1 MCRVGLRFVSS
12 LNVTLVTLSDKVL
25 MHLVLP
31 RCKVCSIELLGGKS
45 ASHLGVHCR
54 TSSTLDASLSTTHV
68 KAMGLDQAT
77 TRSDTMKRIKSDSVQ
92 RLCVYVRQERMR
104 EGGRE
109 RALDKKLYVTSNRN

>member
-12 LNVTLVTLSDKVL
+12 LDVALVTLSDKVL

-31 RCKVCSIELLGGKS
+31 RCEVCSIELLGGKS

-54 TSSTLDASLSTTHV
+54 TSSTLDVSCAEIVAIAISLFSMSLSTTHV

-77 TRSDTMKRIKSDSVQ
+77 TRSYTI
-92 RLCVYVRQERMR
+92 
-104 EGGRE
+104 
-109 RALDKKLYVTSNRN
+109 